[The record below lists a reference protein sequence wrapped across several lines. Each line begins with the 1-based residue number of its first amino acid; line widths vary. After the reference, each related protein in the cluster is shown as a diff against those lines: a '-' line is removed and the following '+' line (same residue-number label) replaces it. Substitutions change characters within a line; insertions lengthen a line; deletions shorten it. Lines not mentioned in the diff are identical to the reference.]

1 MNHPPRIGCLIM
13 AAGNASRFGSN
24 KLAAKVDGKMLIEH
38 ALETVPREEFARV
51 TVVTQYDEVL
61 VLARRFGFTVLVNPF
76 PEWGA
81 SHTVR
86 LGTEAMAD
94 CGAILY
100 QVADQPLLR
109 RESVRAEVEFFRRH
123 PDRIV
128 AMGHGGVRGNPCI
141 FPARFFPELT
151 ALEGDRGG
159 SAVIRRHEDA
169 LALFEISPMSCA
181 TWTRRWRSPRCATR
195 SRELRRRHFAAEV
208 LLHQR
213 LDALL
218 LIAAGKR

>member
-1 MNHPPRIGCLIM
+1 MDQQLTIGCLVM

-24 KLAAKVDGKMLIEH
+24 KLAAEVDGKMLIEH
-38 ALETVPREEFARV
+38 ALEAVPKEAFARV
-51 TVVTQYDEVL
+51 TVVTQYEEVL
-61 VLARRFGFTVLVNPF
+61 VLAKRFGFHVLVNPF

-81 SHTVR
+81 SHTIR

-94 CGAILY
+94 CDAILY

-109 RESVRAEVEFFRRH
+109 RESVRAEVAFFLQQ

-141 FPARFFPELT
+141 FPARFFPELM
-151 ALEGDRGG
+151 ALEGDHGG

-169 LALFEISPMSCA
+169 LTLFEVSPD
-181 TWTRRWRSPRCATR
+181 
-195 SRELRRRHFAAEV
+195 ELRDVDTPMALAA
-208 LLHQR
+208 LRDTL
-213 LDALL
+213 A
-218 LIAAGKR
+218 

>member
-86 LGTEAMAD
+86 LGTETMAD
-94 CGAILY
+94 CDAILY

-151 ALEGDRGG
+151 ALEGDHGG

-169 LALFEISPMSCA
+169 LTLFEISPD
-181 TWTRRWRSPRCATR
+181 
-195 SRELRRRHFAAEV
+195 ELRDVDTPMALAA
-208 LLHQR
+208 LRDTL
-213 LDALL
+213 A
-218 LIAAGKR
+218 

>member
-1 MNHPPRIGCLIM
+1 
-13 AAGNASRFGSN
+13 
-24 KLAAKVDGKMLIEH
+24 MLIEH

-94 CGAILY
+94 CDAILY

-109 RESVRAEVEFFRRH
+109 CESVRAEADFF
-123 PDRIV
+123 
-128 AMGHGGVRGNPCI
+128 RGNPCI

-151 ALEGDRGG
+151 ALEGDHGG

-169 LALFEISPMSCA
+169 LTLFEISPD
-181 TWTRRWRSPRCATR
+181 
-195 SRELRRRHFAAEV
+195 ELRDVDTPMALAA
-208 LLHQR
+208 LRDTL
-213 LDALL
+213 A
-218 LIAAGKR
+218 

>member
-94 CGAILY
+94 CDAILY
-100 QVADQPLLR
+100 QVADQPLLQPNSVCAVVER
-109 RESVRAEVEFFRRH
+109 WLRE
-123 PDRIV
+123 PDTICG
-128 AMGHGGVRGNPCI
+128 AAHNGVRGNPCI
-141 FPARFFPELT
+141 FPKAFFPELL
-151 ALEGDRGG
+151 ALTGDTGG
-159 SAVIRRHEDA
+159 SRVIRRHEDRLRLVEIPPEELYDCDTKRA
-169 LALFEISPMSCA
+169 LD
-181 TWTRRWRSPRCATR
+181 
-195 SRELRRRHFAAEV
+195 ELKTQTGEP
-208 LLHQR
+208 
-213 LDALL
+213 
-218 LIAAGKR
+218 

>member
-1 MNHPPRIGCLIM
+1 MNYPPRIGCLIM

-94 CGAILY
+94 CDAILY

-169 LALFEISPMSCA
+169 LTLFEISPD
-181 TWTRRWRSPRCATR
+181 
-195 SRELRRRHFAAEV
+195 ELRDVDTPMALAA
-208 LLHQR
+208 LRDTL
-213 LDALL
+213 A
-218 LIAAGKR
+218 

>member
-1 MNHPPRIGCLIM
+1 MNQPPRIGCLIM

-94 CGAILY
+94 CDAILY

-159 SAVIRRHEDA
+159 SAVIGA
-169 LALFEISPMSCA
+169 LPG
-181 TWTRRWRSPRCATR
+181 RD
-195 SRELRRRHFAAEV
+195 V
-208 LLHQR
+208 
-213 LDALL
+213 
-218 LIAAGKR
+218 